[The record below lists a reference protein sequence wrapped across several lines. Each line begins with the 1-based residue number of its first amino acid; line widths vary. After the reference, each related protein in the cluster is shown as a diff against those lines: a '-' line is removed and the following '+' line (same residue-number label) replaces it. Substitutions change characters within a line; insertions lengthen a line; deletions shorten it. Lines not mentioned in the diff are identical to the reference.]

1 MNAEDAKPHPL
12 MDVYRRLFGAYGP
25 QDWWPGDTPFEIIVG
40 AILTQATSWA
50 NVAKAIDNLK
60 DAGLLSPEGLREIPT
75 NELAQLIRPSGYFN
89 VKARRL
95 KAFIHHL
102 WDACDGNLV
111 EMLNTDGSVLRR
123 DLLSIN
129 GIGEETADDILL
141 YAAGK
146 PFFVVD
152 AYTRRILER
161 LGLDEGVAGYAEY
174 QRLFR
179 EALPADARLFNEYH
193 ALLVRHGKDVCR
205 PTPLCEN
212 CCLREICSYA

>member
-12 MDVYRRLFGAYGP
+12 TDIYRRLLDAYGP
-25 QDWWPGDTPFEIIVG
+25 QHWWPGDFPFEIIVG
-40 AILTQATSWA
+40 AILTQATSWT

-60 DAGLLSPEGLREIPT
+60 DAGILSPEGLRDIPT
-75 NELAQLIRPSGYFN
+75 DELADLIRPSGYFN

-95 KAFIHHL
+95 KAFIDYL
-102 WDACDGNLV
+102 WGAHDGDLD
-111 EMLNTDGSVLRR
+111 EMLAADGSTLRR
-123 DLLSIN
+123 ELLSIN

-146 PFFVVD
+146 PFFVID

-161 LGLDEGVAGYAEY
+161 VGVNNGAGSYAEY
-174 QRLFR
+174 QRLFHQ
-179 EALPADARLFNEYH
+179 ALPADTPLFNEYH

-212 CCLREICSYA
+212 CCLRDICSYA